1 MRVLRIQAKRS
12 CRVLVMLGLAAAKKE
27 GRERERERERESDFG
42 RRSYF
47 WIPLLFALLLTDS
60 VMPALPARQDL
71 LSQGVQ
77 VYKSQTRPQ
86 SPTGSWFLV
95 IQAGSPLPPSLREPY
110 QVPNTH
116 TIILVPSSS
125 ASMCRG
131 AHRRAAKWQLE
142 KQRAL
147 PPFLPSSTRFK
158 ILSPRVKKAHS
169 PPIVAS
175 IGLGL
180 WLNSM
185 SAGELQWNSV
195 NCSSS
200 IIGFFFLLEYSS
212 TYQDQKHLDLKDPLM

>member
-1 MRVLRIQAKRS
+1 MNPSAIGDWKERQNRNRGRRAFIARTSYSGQEVVSRPRNAW
-12 CRVLVMLGLAAAKKE
+12 LGRGEE
-27 GRERERERERESDFG
+27 GRKGERERERERESDFG

-169 PPIVAS
+169 PPILLS
-175 IGLGL
+175 WPL
-180 WLNSM
+180 
-185 SAGELQWNSV
+185 SV
-195 NCSSS
+195 WDC
-200 IIGFFFLLEYSS
+200 G
-212 TYQDQKHLDLKDPLM
+212 